1 MISPVYVSSCTVLWT
16 VTIFCWQIG
25 LSADG
30 MLEGIKMTYYS
41 DLGNN
46 PADSG
51 LSAMVLGMDNGQ
63 LH

>member
-1 MISPVYVSSCTVLWT
+1 MYLHIQFYELSPA
-16 VTIFCWQIG
+16 FCWQIG

-30 MLEGIKMTYYS
+30 MLEGIKITYYS
-41 DLGNN
+41 DLGIN

>member
-1 MISPVYVSSCTVLWT
+1 
-16 VTIFCWQIG
+16 
-25 LSADG
+25 

-41 DLGNN
+41 DLGIN

-63 LH
+63 LHESYMVSINDLFSRLFILIWASLFKVCLI